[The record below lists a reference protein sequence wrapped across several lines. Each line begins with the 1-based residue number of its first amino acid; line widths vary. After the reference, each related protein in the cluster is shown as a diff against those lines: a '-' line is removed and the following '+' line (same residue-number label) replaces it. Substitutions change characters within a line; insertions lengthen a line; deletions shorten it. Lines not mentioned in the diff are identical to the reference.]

1 MKTLYDILEVSEGA
15 SQEIIEKAY
24 KVLAKKYHPDLQAPE
39 NRAKAETKMKEIND
53 AYDTLSDSYKR
64 SNYDAKLAEQRR
76 VEQEKTANQAIQQTK
91 ATATSSQ
98 VERKY
103 TTPNENP
110 KEQQQVY
117 YQNINLSN
125 KDQRKMKKKLEKE
138 IEEKYQEAYDDY
150 YRRMGYKVPHRWT
163 WKNIRD
169 LGIAIG
175 IMLLIFLILWMIPP
189 THDFLVSLYE
199 TNFLVRIIVN
209 LVKAIWDMITG
220 MIVGIFQMFFG
231 KK

>member
-39 NRAKAETKMKEIND
+39 NRAKAETRMKEIND

-76 VEQEKTANQAIQQTK
+76 IEQERIANQAIRQTK
-91 ATATSSQ
+91 NEAASQ
-98 VERKY
+98 VKKEY
-103 TTPNENP
+103 TTPNVEQ
-110 KEQQQVY
+110 KEQPVY
-117 YQNINLSN
+117 YQNINLSD
-125 KDQRKMKKKLEKE
+125 KEQRKMKKKLEKE
-138 IEEKYQEAYDDY
+138 IQEKYQEAYDDY

-169 LGIAIG
+169 IGIAIG
-175 IMLLIFLILWMIPP
+175 IMLLIFLLLWIIPP

-209 LVKAIWDMITG
+209 LVKAIWDMIIG

>member
-39 NRAKAETKMKEIND
+39 NRSKAETRMKEIND

-76 VEQEKTANQAIQQTK
+76 IEQERIANQAIRQTK
-91 ATATSSQ
+91 NEVASQ
-98 VERKY
+98 VKKEY
-103 TTPNENP
+103 TTPDVNQ

-117 YQNINLSN
+117 YQNINLSD
-125 KDQRKMKKKLEKE
+125 KEQRKMKKQLEKE
-138 IEEKYQEAYDDY
+138 IQEKYQEAYDDY

-169 LGIAIG
+169 IGIAIG
-175 IMLLIFLILWMIPP
+175 IMLLIFLLLWIIPP

-209 LVKAIWDMITG
+209 LVKAIWDMIIG